1 MQKLLGN
8 IALPLNSAAASTD
21 AASSQAAIRFESTN
35 GLVLIK
41 GYPRFAGSSGEKT
54 AAQLLHGY
62 IERGRRVL
70 DELRGPFAV
79 VVIPKVGNRALIAID
94 RMGIERLTYAK
105 SSAQLHFGSSA
116 LDVARQLSPRAQLNA
131 NAFYAFMFSHM
142 VPSPQ
147 TAFAGVSKLGP
158 GFALEVLDEKVEE
171 FRYWQPDFS
180 RDRSI
185 TVSELAEQV
194 QPTIARSIENS
205 GVNERSGAFL
215 SGGLDSSTVTGM
227 LSEVIG
233 GQAKA
238 FSVGFGVAEFNEL
251 EFARISSQKFNCE
264 HFTYDVTPDD
274 IVSAIPEI
282 ARAYDEPFGN
292 SSAVPTLACARLAKR
307 SGVDHLFAGDGG
319 DELFGGNERYVR
331 QRVFETYQRIPGF
344 IRQCLLDPLARR
356 LDPEGS
362 FLPLQKF
369 ASYVQQASIPLPERF
384 ESWNLIYR
392 EGAEQVFSKELL
404 SRIDPSQHF
413 QHMQDVW
420 DDCPSNDLLDR
431 MLWYDWKFILADN
444 DLRKVTTM
452 CELAGVR
459 VSYPMLDEDL
469 LDLSIK
475 VPSAEK
481 IRNGELR
488 TFFKNSVRNLLPPD
502 IITKTKH
509 GFGLP
514 FGQWLKT
521 HEPLRELVFG
531 SLDSLAERGLFDPSF
546 IKRVGDEHRDGHASY
561 YGYAIWD
568 LISIEQ
574 WLQQHSNEIDTA
586 SLSA

>member
-1 MQKLLGN
+1 MQQLLGN
-8 IALPLNSAAASTD
+8 IALPVQGAAASTD
-21 AASSQAAIRFESTN
+21 AASSQAPIRFESAS
-35 GLVLIK
+35 GLALIK
-41 GYPRFAGSSGEKT
+41 GQPRIGSNANET
-54 AAQLLHGY
+54 AERLLHGY
-62 IERGRRVL
+62 IERGPRVL
-70 DELRGPFAV
+70 DELRGPFAI
-79 VVIPKVGNRALIAID
+79 VVIPKVGNRALLAID
-94 RMGIERLTYAK
+94 RMGIERLTYAIDGEK
-105 SSAQLHFGSSA
+105 LIFGTSA
-116 LDVARQLSPRAQLNA
+116 LDVAKHLAPRAALNPD
-131 NAFYAFMFSHM
+131 AFYAFMFSHM

-147 TAFAGVSKLGP
+147 TAFTGVRKLGP
-158 GFALEVLDEKVEE
+158 GCALELSGNNIEE
-171 FRYWQPDFS
+171 LHYWQPDFS
-180 RDRSI
+180 RRKSVNI
-185 TVSELAEQV
+185 SELAEQV
-194 QPTIARSIENS
+194 QPTIARAIENAGIS
-205 GVNERSGAFL
+205 DSSGAFL

-227 LSEVIG
+227 LSDVIG

-238 FSVGFGVAEFNEL
+238 FSVGFGVAEFDEL
-251 EFARISSQKFNCE
+251 EFARISSRKFDCQ

-282 ARAYDEPFGN
+282 ARTYDEPFGN

-307 SGVDHLFAGDGG
+307 SGVDHLYAGDGG

-331 QRVFETYQRIPGF
+331 QRVFETYQRIPAL
-344 IRQCLLDPLARR
+344 IRRCLFDPLARR

-392 EGAEQVFSKELL
+392 EGAERVFSRELL
-404 SRIDPSQHF
+404 NRIDPTQHF
-413 QHMQDVW
+413 QHMQAVW
-420 DDCPSNDLLDR
+420 DGCPSKDLLDR

-469 LDLSIK
+469 LDLSIQ
-475 VPSAEK
+475 VPSGEK

-488 TFFKNSVRNLLPPD
+488 TFFKNSVRDLLPPD

-531 SLDSLAERGLFDPSF
+531 SLDSLAERGLFDPGF